1 MGLAA
6 LLQAWRWYRQAVS
19 RESML
24 HKLLDACGFTSC
36 HPQQAYHDLLMAPT
50 TASSCQASS
59 LSLCVRAG
67 DHSLVARKP
76 EYELVLRG
84 GLRNSVA
91 NPIAGIP
98 SIYTFYDTVPLWD
111 LHRCALMMVSQPVTG
126 PLRVVSPA

>member
-1 MGLAA
+1 
-6 LLQAWRWYRQAVS
+6 
-19 RESML
+19 ML

-126 PLRVVSPA
+126 PLRVVCPA